1 MDERPLQ
8 LHRLEGFYWVG
19 RERGYAAGARAYPHP
34 ISQPGIYQQ
43 VKKLEADLGT
53 ALLERVGK
61 AKLRLTPAG
70 ERLFA
75 FCAPFFE
82 QLPRVTRAIRARAF
96 GGSLRI
102 DASAVVIRELLPR
115 WLPALREARPDI
127 RAEVSEVTDRSERS
141 KGSLGRLLA
150 GEVDLILD
158 FLDPFGAVPPS
169 VASRVVGRC
178 HTFLVLAADHPLAGD
193 RRLELESL
201 RELPFV
207 SYQPGQHHFD
217 VQMRAV
223 RSAIGEPNRSA
234 SASNVDAILE
244 LVRAG
249 LGYSAIPWLDAGG
262 PTVPGI
268 RAYRQQARF
277 PIHAAWLASECP
289 HPLVEAALA
298 TLPKV

>member
-1 MDERPLQ
+1 MTEQPLQ

-53 ALLERVGK
+53 SLFERIGK
-61 AKLRLTPAG
+61 AELRLTPAG

-82 QLPRVTRAIRARAF
+82 KLPRVTRAIRAQAF

-115 WLPALREARPDI
+115 WLPALRDARPDI
-127 RAEVSEVTDRSERS
+127 RADVSEVAERSERS
-141 KGSLGRLLA
+141 EGSLARLLA
-150 GEVDLILD
+150 GEVDLVLD
-158 FLDPFGAVPPS
+158 FLDFVP
-169 VASRVVGRC
+169 AQLETRVVGNC
-178 HTFLVLAADHPLAGD
+178 HSFLVLAADHPLAK
-193 RRLELESL
+193 RRAPKLEEL

-217 VQMRAV
+217 IQMRAI
-223 RSAIGEPNRSA
+223 RSAIGEPNRAA

-262 PTVPGI
+262 PVVPGI
-268 RAYRQQARF
+268 RAYRQRGRKTRF
-277 PIHAAWLASECP
+277 PILAAWLGGDCP

-298 TLPKV
+298 ALPDP